1 MSEDLQE
8 SIEKIIKESPE
19 PALPNMILR
28 LHKERLRYIPV
39 IEFSAIHGVPAKKK
53 EREIYDYLSGG
64 LRLNEEEA
72 GSKYFLIGISRRIAP
87 ARCIA
92 SGPPTSSS

>member
-1 MSEDLQE
+1 MVSIILAWKVKMTIYRIELLFPENMSEDLQE

-19 PALPNMILR
+19 PALPNMVLR

-53 EREIYDYLSGG
+53 EREICD
-64 LRLNEEEA
+64 
-72 GSKYFLIGISRRIAP
+72 
-87 ARCIA
+87 
-92 SGPPTSSS
+92 